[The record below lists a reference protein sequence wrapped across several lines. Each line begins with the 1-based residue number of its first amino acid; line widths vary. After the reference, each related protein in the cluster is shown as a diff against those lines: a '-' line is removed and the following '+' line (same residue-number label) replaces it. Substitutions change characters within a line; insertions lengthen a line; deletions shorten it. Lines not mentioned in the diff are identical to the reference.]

1 MALESNLL
9 AIVLTALGATPPTL
23 LGLAALIQA
32 VRNGN
37 QAKDTA
43 QRIADVHVSLDGRL
57 KQLLEST
64 NAESLAKGNLQGRM
78 DERQDQSVRDD
89 RQDIRQT
96 VRDDRQ
102 IKQES
107 RQDAKEE
114 RQGVERQVIRDRDD
128 RWNIS
133 DDKRHASDK
142 ERNVSDD
149 KREVSDD
156 KREVSDDKREVS
168 DDKRDESTKQSTRDD
183 RQPPHA
189 HKPKSRK

>member
-156 KREVSDDKREVS
+156 KR
-168 DDKRDESTKQSTRDD
+168 DESTKQSTRDD